1 VIDAVDCPILL
12 DYFDRLDGPR
22 PETVL
27 ELLSP
32 AFRFATVWAELGSAR
47 PFSGDAAELETYFAS
62 RDATGQRHHLLSGT
76 SSGAGEVAA
85 GYTTRHGEPLASFV
99 TTITLDRS
107 GRIHRLLS
115 ARTTE
120 LSLLD

>member
-1 VIDAVDCPILL
+1 VTVAVDCPVLL

-27 ELLSP
+27 ELLAP
-32 AFRFATVWAELGSAR
+32 EFRFATIWAELESAR
-47 PFSGDAAELETYFAS
+47 PFSGGAAELETYFAS
-62 RDATGQRHHLLSGT
+62 RDATGQRHHLLNGT
-76 SSGAGEVAA
+76 SSGVGEVAA

-99 TTITLDRS
+99 MTVTLDQS
-107 GRIHRLLS
+107 GRIDRLLS
-115 ARTTE
+115 VRTTE